1 MTDVNHLIDNLHTH
15 PDPVER
21 FLALYDMNRLLTRGR
36 PTVADAARMIGAIQE
51 VVTADTDHNVRAW
64 AQYYLR
70 RMMGKP
76 IAEAPFMPRT
86 WRLLI
91 VE

>member
-1 MTDVNHLIDNLHTH
+1 MTGIDDLIHILQTH

-21 FLALYDMNRLLTRGR
+21 FLALYDMNRLLTRGQ
-36 PTVADAARMIGAIQE
+36 PTVAEAARMITAMQAAI
-51 VVTADTDHNVRAW
+51 TADADHNVRAW
-64 AQYYLR
+64 AQHYLR
-70 RMMGKP
+70 RMMGQP
-76 IAEAPFMPRT
+76 TAEPPFMPRT